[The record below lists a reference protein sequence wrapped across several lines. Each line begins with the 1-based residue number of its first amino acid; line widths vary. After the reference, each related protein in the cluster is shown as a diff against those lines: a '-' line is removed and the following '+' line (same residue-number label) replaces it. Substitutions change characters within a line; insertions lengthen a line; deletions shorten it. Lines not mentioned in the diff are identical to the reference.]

1 MRGGRRET
9 DHGNINTVSFHNVDE
24 VVHRRISLMNRYL
37 IVSDVS
43 RANRAMLMGH
53 TCALLILYSLMTDL
67 MAAGVSSVR
76 GTELVMRIPP
86 FSFFEILILGGFLLS
101 RIPKPSNSLV
111 RIAKSTN
118 GFKTSKTI
126 KMRLQVLATAMT

>member
-1 MRGGRRET
+1 M
-9 DHGNINTVSFHNVDE
+9 
-24 VVHRRISLMNRYL
+24 
-37 IVSDVS
+37 
-43 RANRAMLMGH
+43 
-53 TCALLILYSLMTDL
+53 ILYSLMTDL